1 MILCKS
7 QYLQMKF
14 LFACAIIYSVT
25 GERLALEPVAKKIIE
40 RGFHYENFEIAER
53 CFSCK

>member
-1 MILCKS
+1 
-7 QYLQMKF
+7 MKF